1 MKKIVFYCTAL
12 FATVLVSCKVD
23 VDNAVKLNKVEFTIK
38 TDDNGAIASTAK
50 VFIYDS
56 EAAYQNDYTKEDTIG
71 ASAIN
76 KGITT
81 SGKFNI
87 ELTSNKPYWVR
98 VIYFQKSAEVL
109 NAGKTVMYSNDE
121 LGVQFGPFESKNF
134 ENNNLTTKASITL
147 TKAYCYLLV
156 AAKDN
161 ASIEVSVFNAR
172 NKACEKLSFNNNLVN
187 SGALTIGSLDE
198 LEKNLFTKFD
208 KQNQQY
214 MVFVV
219 PKGNISIYYKSM
231 AGCNKVVN
239 KKITGDKRVVVDV
252 LESCVTGTLVFYN
265 KSSDFTDIKVIL
277 STPSDTIGTLEATE
291 LSYTHTNV
299 CDFSSSR
306 SLIKVSRE
314 IGTYKYVATSKS
326 GNREIKGTVS
336 ITTAN
341 ECKPVEILLTR

>member
-12 FATVLVSCKVD
+12 LATVLVSCKVD
-23 VDNAVKLNKVEFTIK
+23 VDNSVKVNKIEFSIK
-38 TDDNGAIASTAK
+38 TDDNGAIANTAK

-56 EAAYQNDYTKEDTIG
+56 EAAYQNDYAKEDTIG

-76 KGITT
+76 KGVAT
-81 SGKFNI
+81 SGKFNT

-156 AAKDN
+156 AAKDI
-161 ASIEVSVFNAR
+161 ATVEVS
-172 NKACEKLSFNNNLVN
+172 
-187 SGALTIGSLDE
+187 D
-198 LEKNLFTKFD
+198 LFTKFD
-208 KQNQQY
+208 KQDRQY

-265 KSSDFTDIKVIL
+265 KASDFTDIKVIL
-277 STPSDTIGTLEATE
+277 STPSDTIGTLEATD
-291 LSYTHTNV
+291 LSYTNTNV
-299 CDFSSSR
+299 CDLSSSR

-326 GNREIKGTVS
+326 GNREIEGTVS
-336 ITTAN
+336 ITNAN
-341 ECKPVEILLTR
+341 ECKPVEILLVK